1 MIWEILSLSRLQ
13 KKLKIGDSLSGKHAT
28 ERASSM
34 VGQPFT
40 IALEGQKIKGVQ
52 LHRQLFE
59 GLVIHESPQ
68 PAQQKPGIEI
78 RFFHERCRGISCPVE
93 VTYTG
98 DHKVLE
104 NFIPAETLPTQD
116 EK

>member
-40 IALEGQKIKGVQ
+40 IALEG
-52 LHRQLFE
+52 
-59 GLVIHESPQ
+59 
-68 PAQQKPGIEI
+68 
-78 RFFHERCRGISCPVE
+78 
-93 VTYTG
+93 
-98 DHKVLE
+98 
-104 NFIPAETLPTQD
+104 
-116 EK
+116 